1 MRSLSMDDM
10 EVIKQARLDAYDRL
24 RFEYPGDA
32 AFGGRGIKDQTSDS
46 IAQMIDFC
54 ALRPVETSDSI
65 KATCDE
71 AKRYGF
77 HSVAVNGRW
86 VATAAEQLAGTGV
99 IVSAMVGFP
108 LGAATR
114 RVKEF
119 ETQGVLKDGAS
130 EVDLVPDLSALR
142 ESDLEQFFRDIKAV
156 IDVAGE
162 EVSVKVVLEM
172 GLLNGPYEKALGAC
186 VAELAGAAFIKTA
199 TGFAF
204 NSSRERFLTLGA
216 DPQDVMLLSEVLRPD
231 TGIKAAG
238 GIRSGDAAC
247 QLVRVGATRL
257 GTSHAPL
264 IIDQLARTRQQTA

>member
-1 MRSLSMDDM
+1 
-10 EVIKQARLDAYDRL
+10 
-24 RFEYPGDA
+24 
-32 AFGGRGIKDQTSDS
+32 
-46 IAQMIDFC
+46 
-54 ALRPVETSDSI
+54 VETSDSI